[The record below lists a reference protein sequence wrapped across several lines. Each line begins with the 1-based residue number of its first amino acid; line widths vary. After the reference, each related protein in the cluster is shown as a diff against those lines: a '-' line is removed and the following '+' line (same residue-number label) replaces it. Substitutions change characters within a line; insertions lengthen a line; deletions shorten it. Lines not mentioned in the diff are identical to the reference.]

1 MTSGDRQYITER
13 IMKKI
18 IIACV
23 GALLLLSACNTVQG
37 LGQDLSNT
45 GDDISNLAKKVEGG
59 ISNR

>member
-1 MTSGDRQYITER
+1 
-13 IMKKI
+13 MKKI